1 MSKILMLKGLPASG
15 KSTYAKELVASEPN
29 RWKRVNRDSLRLM
42 FAEQFNDKNEK
53 FILRIRDAIIKQA
66 LEDGYD
72 VIIDDLNVSK
82 KHYARLSSLFGK
94 KADIEIDDSFLEV
107 PLDELLK
114 RNSQRE
120 EKVPD
125 KVIRELYEQHV
136 AGIDKNTRSRI
147 FKNEAEKKNYIPY
160 NNELEDAVIFDIDG
174 TLALM
179 NGRSPFDWARVAE
192 DLPHEPVVRIAQDY
206 ILRDDVKVYFVS
218 GRDGSCRKETENWL
232 STYGLDGYDGL
243 FMREAGDG
251 RKDSIIKEEI
261 FEVEFKDKY
270 NILVVFDDRNQT
282 VEKWRELGIPCFQVA
297 PGAF

>member
-1 MSKILMLKGLPASG
+1 MKQKILMLKGLPASG
-15 KSTYAKELVASEPN
+15 KSTHAKELVASEPN

-42 FAEQFNDKNEK
+42 FAEEFNDKNEK
-53 FILRIRDAIIKQA
+53 FILRVRDAIITQA

-114 RNSQRE
+114 RNSERE

-125 KVIRELYEQHV
+125 KVIRDLYEQHV
-136 AGIDKNTRSRI
+136 EGVDKNTRVL
-147 FKNEAEKKNYIPY
+147 KNAVEQKNYIPY
-160 NNELEDAVIFDIDG
+160 NPNLEDAVIFDVDG

-179 NGRSPFDWARVAE
+179 AGRSPFDWNRVGE
-192 DLPHEPVVRIAQDY
+192 DAPHEPVVRMFQKFANDPNVLVY
-206 ILRDDVKVYFVS
+206 IVS
-218 GRDGSCRKETENWL
+218 GRDGACRKQTLDWLESHGILGFNWL
-232 STYGLDGYDGL
+232 Y
-243 FMREAGDG
+243 MRREGDN

-261 FEVEFKDKY
+261 YREKFEGKY
-270 NILVVFDDRNQT
+270 NILAVFDDRNQT
-282 VEKWRELGIPCFQVA
+282 VEKWRELGLLCLQVA
-297 PGAF
+297 KGNF